1 MSTAITIPNGTN
13 GTVSRYNEADIKTE
27 VSILRQA
34 FPKLNAPDDALR
46 ALIIASKMSGLNPF
60 RGEIYYI
67 PGVGISVSS
76 KIKASDAVAY
86 QARFGNTLEI
96 KFERVTSAMT
106 EYPVY
111 SRFAGNIDDND
122 VNFSCRII
130 SSKQRTAYHQHR
142 IMLARELREYG
153 YIGRELETEVNNRA
167 GDPPEIIAIG
177 IVRKGENFG
186 GDQKYSRADRAMKR
200 ALQLA
205 LNAGGFAAPD
215 MRNYGGI
222 SITNEAEPSQ
232 EAIEG
237 TYRTVSP
244 DQLIPQK
251 GGVQMPDDIQWDIP
265 EQNDE
270 AVIEAPVQQ
279 TAAPRSNPL
288 VQNIRIAA
296 AKHVGKKASDG
307 MKGIIANALEAD
319 FPGKRHAANKALCGV
334 ESMKEMTDDQ
344 IFALNE
350 VLQPYKNGDGKY
362 HINAQIKPQ
371 IAELLTA

>member
-1 MSTAITIPNGTN
+1 MTTAIITTN
-13 GTVSRYNEADIKTE
+13 GTHAAVSRYNETDIKTE

-76 KIKASDAVAY
+76 KIKAADAVAY

-111 SRFAGNIDDND
+111 SRYAGNISDDDTNYA
-122 VNFSCRII
+122 CRII

-153 YIGRELETEVNNRA
+153 YIGRELENEVNDRA
-167 GDPPEIIAIG
+167 GDPPEIIAVG
-177 IVRKGENFG
+177 IVRKAENFG

-205 LNAGGFAAPD
+205 LNAGGYAAPD
-215 MRNYGGI
+215 MRNYGGAAMA
-222 SITNEAEPSQ
+222 SETEPPAD
-232 EAIEG
+232 AIEG
-237 TYRTVSP
+237 AYRTIQP

-251 GGVQMPDDIQWDIP
+251 GGVTMPDEIEWDIP
-265 EQNDE
+265 EDDE
-270 AVIEAPVQQ
+270 QPPPVIEQPAPKAVNTLAQ
-279 TAAPRSNPL
+279 R
-288 VQNIRIAA
+288 IRQASA
-296 AKHVGKKASDG
+296 RHVGKKVSDG
-307 MKGIIANALEAD
+307 MKGIICSALDVD
-319 FPGKRHAANKALCGV
+319 FPSQRHAINKALCGV

-362 HINAQIKPQ
+362 HVNAQVKPQ
-371 IAELLTA
+371 IAKLLTA